1 MSLVSSIIDDH
12 WSTIGDV
19 WKEKKSCFPNNT
31 PLFTELSSIYNPTL
45 NEYLFRMGK
54 TSSEKEYT
62 YYVGAP
68 GCKKD
73 DVKITHEEDQD
84 KNFHSLKIKRDSS
97 IRREGHEGSM
107 SISSELLLALDKD
120 VDISQDISAK
130 VADGMIYITVSR
142 KSSERKISNEIKI
155 E

>member
-12 WSTIGDV
+12 WNTIGEP
-19 WKEKKSCFPNNT
+19 WKDKKSCFPNTT
-31 PLFTELSSIYNPTL
+31 PLFTELSSLYTSSL

-62 YYVGAP
+62 YYIGAP

-73 DVKITHEEDQD
+73 DVKITHEEDGD
-84 KNFHSLKIKRDSS
+84 KNFHSLNVKRDSN
-97 IRREGHEGSM
+97 IRTEGHEGSV
-107 SISSELLLALDKD
+107 SISSELVLVLDKD
-120 VDISQDISAK
+120 VDVSQDITAK
-130 VADGMIYITVSR
+130 VTDGMICITVSR
-142 KSSERKISNEIKI
+142 KSSKRKASSNIKI